1 MVGERRDGE
10 SGWRKKEKRRE
21 EVKEK
26 ERGGKQRQNGG
37 EREGR
42 KHTED

>member
-26 ERGGKQRQNGG
+26 ERGGRRDRTGVSEKEEKKAG
-37 EREGR
+37 
-42 KHTED
+42 

>member
-10 SGWRKKEKRRE
+10 SGWRKKKNRRE

-26 ERGGKQRQNGG
+26 ERGGK
-37 EREGR
+37 
-42 KHTED
+42 